1 MKNFV
6 YALALVFLATVFLAW
21 NHYLDT
27 EKSRPLSLEGV
38 WELVNYYTYE
48 DNEVIDSFPNTE
60 GYRQVKM
67 YKDGKVMWTRK
78 VPQDSTQWYGY
89 GRYITTDTS
98 LVETLEY
105 GSASMMRII
114 DTSRVFS
121 FELQGDKDWFRQIS
135 INEEG
140 NRTFSENYIRIK

>member
-1 MKNFV
+1 MKNLS
-6 YALALVFLATVFLAW
+6 YALAIVFLATVFLAW
-21 NHYLDT
+21 NHRRDSEENT
-27 EKSRPLSLEGV
+27 PVSLEGV

-48 DNEVIDSFPNTE
+48 DNKVTDSFPNTE

-67 YKDGKVMWTRK
+67 YQDGKVMWTRK

-89 GRYITTDTS
+89 GKYNTTDTS

-121 FELQGDKDWFRQIS
+121 FELQGGKDWFRQIS
-135 INEEG
+135 INEDG

>member
-1 MKNFV
+1 MKNFIYV
-6 YALALVFLATVFLAW
+6 LATVFLATVFLAW
-21 NHYLDT
+21 NHSQDT
-27 EKSRPLSLEGV
+27 EKARPLSLEGV

-48 DNEVIDSFPNTE
+48 ENEVIDSFPNSE

-78 VPQDSTQWYGY
+78 VPTDSTQWYGY
-89 GRYITTDTS
+89 GGYITTDTS

-121 FELQGDKDWFRQIS
+121 FELQGGKDWFRQIS
-135 INEEG
+135 INENG
-140 NRTFSENYIRIK
+140 DRTFSENYIRIK

>member
-1 MKNFV
+1 MKNFIYV
-6 YALALVFLATVFLAW
+6 LTIVFLATVFLAW
-21 NHYLDT
+21 SHYRDT
-27 EKSRPLSLEGV
+27 EKTSPNSLEGV

-78 VPQDSTQWYGY
+78 VPKDSTQWYGY
-89 GRYITTDTS
+89 GKYIITDTS

-121 FELQGDKDWFRQIS
+121 FELQGEKDWFRQIS
-135 INEEG
+135 VDENG
-140 NRTFSENYIRIK
+140 NRTFSENYLRIR

>member
-1 MKNFV
+1 MKSFIYV
-6 YALALVFLATVFLAW
+6 LAIVFLAVVLLGW
-21 NHYLDT
+21 NRYPDT
-27 EKSRPLSLEGV
+27 KEDTPVSLEGV

-48 DNEVIDSFPNTE
+48 DNHIIDSFPNTE

-67 YKDGKVMWTRK
+67 YQDGKVMWTRK

-89 GRYITTDTS
+89 GKYLSTDTS

-105 GSASMMRII
+105 GSASMMKII
-114 DTSRVFS
+114 DTSRIFS
-121 FELQGDKDWFRQIS
+121 FELQGGKGWFRQIS

-140 NRTFSENYIRIK
+140 NRTFSENYIRIR